1 MEIANGAFTSYPRSD
16 SFVLCY
22 CVFFL
27 QSYFQGDD
35 DGEEEMRV
43 GLISLF
49 HFRFSL
55 SGWLAGWLSNPLPF
69 LSARGRFVVYSV

>member
-1 MEIANGAFTSYPRSD
+1 MVHLHEIREATLLCLFFSD
-16 SFVLCY
+16 ICY

-55 SGWLAGWLSNPLPF
+55 SGWLAGWLAGCLIPCLFCQLVGVS
-69 LSARGRFVVYSV
+69 